1 MAHRGRFSCK
11 VALVS
16 ILPSCFVAHGAPTLA
31 LDARKGADLRGWA
44 QEIPRPRAIVA
55 ISAHWETRAPAIGT
69 TETQPLMYDFGG
81 FPRALYE
88 VEYPAPG
95 APDVAARVSEL
106 LAPLGAVERTRRG
119 LDHGVW
125 VPLVHMYP
133 DADIPVLQVS
143 LVPEAFEM
151 GRLLLPLRQEGVLL
165 LASGV
170 LVHNLE
176 AVDFGDRS
184 PTPSW
189 AVEFDGWCEKTLRTR
204 DFEALADWRRRAPHA
219 DLAQPTDDH
228 FAPILVACGASP
240 EGESVR
246 FPMAGFEFGSLSRRS
261 VQFG

>member
-1 MAHRGRFSCK
+1 
-11 VALVS
+11 VT

-31 LDARKGADLRGWA
+31 LDARKGADLTAWA
-44 QEIPRPRAIVA
+44 NEIPRPRAIVA
-55 ISAHWETRAPAIGT
+55 VSAHWESSAPAIGT

-88 VEYPAPG
+88 VDYPAPG
-95 APDVAARVSEL
+95 APELAARVEEL

-133 DADIPVLQVS
+133 RADIPVLQVS
-143 LVPEAFEM
+143 LVPDAFEM
-151 GRLLLPLRQEGVLL
+151 GRLLLPLRQEGVLV

-170 LVHNLE
+170 LVHNLG

-184 PTPSW
+184 PAPSW
-189 AVEFDGWCEKTLRTR
+189 AVEFDRWCAETLEKR
-204 DFEALADWRRRAPHA
+204 DFDALAKWRTRAPHA
-219 DLAQPTDDH
+219 DRAQPTDDH
-228 FAPILVACGASP
+228 FAPLFVACGASP
-240 EGESVR
+240 DGESVR
-246 FPMAGFEFGSLSRRS
+246 FPVSGFEYGSLSRRC